1 MKPFRLGL
9 ILEIVA
15 VSFLSAQSVSPLYQV
30 MTTNSLIARPEVF
43 REMQE
48 NLDAE
53 FGKKTAGLQL
63 EGLHEVFGDIRQ
75 HVINLVG
82 TPHVVLTSAENVI
95 TITDSVHWLLR
106 IQLPAD
112 DTLNKIWTW
121 MSGELSS
128 RLADR
133 MNNLLSPLN
142 KTATSAAF
150 VDALVQGLLQSNLA
164 ARIDVKRYQDL
175 QGTRKLSWILVAIMM
190 KDLREKVERELSI
203 YNIRWREDLK
213 RFCESVEKYLVEIST
228 QVRNDLIT
236 QVNNAETALSN
247 VVDDV
252 SHKLIA
258 ANSGVGITKGQ
269 GSFSG
274 GIYLTAYHNTNW
286 QFALYANGQ
295 LNQGDSTKPV
305 ESLMGG
311 HIRFGSERFEYDL
324 LFAILF
330 GDKQFRAWSSGEI
343 GLGLSSRLGG
353 VIAGS
358 AVYILGSKIMH
369 PQFTV
374 GLTLRPATPGGTAFL
389 LGLQGQNGNWQP
401 IVQTSFP
408 ILAK

>member
-30 MTTNSLIARPEVF
+30 MTTNSLIAHPEVF

-82 TPHVVLTSAENVI
+82 TPHVVLSSAENVI